1 MEERTAAH
9 ESSRSRAR
17 ASPVTCLMPGT
28 TEKDVARTGFEAMMR
43 GEADVVSG

>member
-1 MEERTAAH
+1 MEGPHGRGSGVT
-9 ESSRSRAR
+9 
-17 ASPVTCLMPGT
+17 VTCLMPGT